1 MKRPPDNIARKLLD
15 ATDRLPESGGFD
27 ISIDEM
33 AAVIGVPRATLYYYF
48 SGKDDLVEFYLNDKL
63 ERTAEAL
70 EKAAA
75 QEGNPEERLA
85 GILVA
90 IIESLA
96 KYPRMCVELP
106 AAAKG
111 LDSFQ
116 SVMANAE
123 RWVMA
128 SDARGADRRTGV
140 GHVRRARPSNDC
152 CRDDGRART
161 GRNVPGHL
169 IRRYR
174 RRGHGRGPDSPDPA
188 RCQGSLMQRPLAG
201 LAS

>member
-1 MKRPPDNIARKLLD
+1 MKRPPDSIARKLLD

-128 SDARGADRRTGV
+128 PMREV
-140 GHVRRARPSNDC
+140 LIE
-152 CRDDGRART
+152 GRAL
-161 GRNVPGHL
+161 GMFDV
-169 IRRYR
+169 
-174 RRGHGRGPDSPDPA
+174 PDPA
-188 RCQGSLMQRPLAG
+188 MTAVAMMGALVQVGMFQVISSGGIDAEATAEALIPQILRGVRA
-201 LAS
+201 A

>member
-128 SDARGADRRTGV
+128 PMREV
-140 GHVRRARPSNDC
+140 LIE
-152 CRDDGRART
+152 GRAL
-161 GRNVPGHL
+161 GMFDV
-169 IRRYR
+169 
-174 RRGHGRGPDSPDPA
+174 PDPA
-188 RCQGSLMQRPLAG
+188 MTAVAMMGALVQVGMFQVISSGGIDAEATAEALIPQILRGVRA
-201 LAS
+201 A